1 MKMNEI
7 IDILSG
13 VGIVFLVLISFLI
26 FTILK
31 DKKKG

>member
-1 MKMNEI
+1 MI
-7 IDILSG
+7 YLVSGIYDILRG

-31 DKKKG
+31 EKK

>member
-1 MKMNEI
+1 MI
-7 IDILSG
+7 YLVSGIYDILNG

-31 DKKKG
+31 EKK